1 MFRKILIANRGEI
14 AVRVIRACHELGIE
28 AVAVYSQAD
37 KESLHVKLADQAV
50 CIGPPPAKDSYLNI
64 PNIIQAALNTG
75 AEAIHPGYGLLSEN
89 PSFAE
94 ICEQCNLKFIGP
106 RSEVIA
112 AMGDKA
118 EAKRRMKEA
127 GVPLIP
133 GTEGVLNSDR
143 EAFQVAHEL
152 GYPLMIKAAAGGGGT
167 GIRIVHNE
175 SQLQHAL
182 AIARAEAEAAFG
194 NGNIYIEKYLEE
206 PRHVEVQILGD
217 EHGNVIHLGERDCSV
232 QTARHKKM
240 VEESPCSA
248 LSHSLRSRLGEA
260 AVRGAK
266 AVGYTNAGTMEFLV
280 SRRHEFYFLE
290 MNTRLQVEHPVTE
303 MVTGVDLVK
312 EQIRIAAG
320 EPLNL
325 RQNEVK
331 FQGHAIECRITAE
344 DASKQF
350 TPSAGEITQFIP
362 PGGPG
367 VRVDSH
373 LYAGYV
379 MPPYYD
385 SLLAKIIVHGR
396 DRQEAI
402 LRMERVLAETTV
414 EGVKTTLAY
423 HQRIMGNAFFR
434 RGEISTNFIQRRLN
448 EQ

>member
-28 AVAVYSQAD
+28 TVAVYSQAD
-37 KESLHVKLADQAV
+37 KDSLHVKLAGQSV

-64 PNIIQAALNTG
+64 PNIIQAALNTE

-94 ICEQCNLKFIGP
+94 ICEQCNITFIGP

-143 EAFQVAHEL
+143 EAFHVANEL

-182 AIARAEAEAAFG
+182 AMARTEAEAAFG
-194 NGNIYIEKYLEE
+194 NGNIYIEKYIEE
-206 PRHVEVQILGD
+206 PRHVEIQILGD

-248 LSHSLRSRLGEA
+248 LSHTLRSRIGEA

-280 SRRHEFYFLE
+280 SHRNEFYFLE

-303 MVTGVDLVK
+303 MITGTDLVK

-320 EPLNL
+320 EHLNL

-344 DASKQF
+344 DSSKQF

-373 LYAGYV
+373 LYTGYV

-385 SLLAKIIVHGR
+385 SLLAKVIVHGR

-414 EGVKTTLAY
+414 EGVKTTLSY
-423 HQRIMGNAFFR
+423 HQRIMANAFFR
-434 RGEISTNFIQRRLN
+434 RGEVSTNFIQRRLD

>member
-1 MFRKILIANRGEI
+1 
-14 AVRVIRACHELGIE
+14 
-28 AVAVYSQAD
+28 
-37 KESLHVKLADQAV
+37 
-50 CIGPPPAKDSYLNI
+50 
-64 PNIIQAALNTG
+64 
-75 AEAIHPGYGLLSEN
+75 
-89 PSFAE
+89 
-94 ICEQCNLKFIGP
+94 
-106 RSEVIA
+106 
-112 AMGDKA
+112 
-118 EAKRRMKEA
+118 
-127 GVPLIP
+127 
-133 GTEGVLNSDR
+133 LNSDR

>member
-14 AVRVIRACHELGIE
+14 AVRVIRACHEMGIE
-28 AVAVYSQAD
+28 TVAVYSQAD
-37 KESLHVKLADQAV
+37 KEARHVRLAHQSV
-50 CIGPPPAKDSYLNI
+50 CIGPPPARDSYLNI
-64 PNIIQAALNTG
+64 PNVVQAALNTG

-89 PSFAE
+89 ASFAE
-94 ICEQCNLKFIGP
+94 ICEQCNIKFIGP
-106 RSEVIA
+106 RSEVIT

-133 GTEGVLNSDR
+133 GTEGVLNSER
-143 EAFQVAHEL
+143 EAFQVAQEL
-152 GYPLMIKAAAGGGGT
+152 GYPLMIKAVAGGGGT

-182 AIARAEAEAAFG
+182 SMARAEAEAAFG
-194 NGNIYIEKYLEE
+194 NGDIYVEKYVEE
-206 PRHVEVQILGD
+206 PRHVEIQILAD

-248 LSHSLRSRLGEA
+248 LNRRMQARIGDA
-260 AVRGAK
+260 AVRGARS
-266 AVGYTNAGTMEFLV
+266 VGYTNAGTMEFLL
-280 SRRHEFYFLE
+280 SSKGEFFFLE

-303 MVTGVDLVK
+303 MVTGMDLVK

-320 EPLNL
+320 ERLNVE
-325 RQNEVK
+325 QHDVK
-331 FQGHAIECRITAE
+331 PQGHAIECRITAE
-344 DASKQF
+344 DPSRQF
-350 TPSAGEITQFIP
+350 TPSSGIITHYVP

-367 VRVDSH
+367 VRVDTH
-373 LYAGYV
+373 LYSGYM

-385 SLLAKIIVHGR
+385 SLLAKVIVHGR

-402 LRMERVLAETTV
+402 SRMERTLAETTI
-414 EGVKTTLAY
+414 EGIKTTLSY
-423 HQRIMGNAFFR
+423 HRKIMENAFFR
-434 RGEISTNFIQRRLN
+434 RGEVSTNFIQRRLN
-448 EQ
+448 DQ